1 MLSAPA
7 GPQPLVAVVPAHTQA
22 LNQLAATFISLTIA
36 LVGGALTGLLVK
48 MMGKQFNLGITDTHF
63 FVDAAYWS
71 NNEGYSVYNS
81 QSGGKYLPSA
91 ESDVSNRSMGN
102 SHSTKVAP
110 IQALP

>member
-1 MLSAPA
+1 M
-7 GPQPLVAVVPAHTQA
+7 
-22 LNQLAATFISLTIA
+22 LNQLAATFISLGIA
-36 LVGGALTGLLVK
+36 LVGGAFTGLVVK
-48 MMGKQFNLGITDTHF
+48 TMGKQFNLGITDTHF

-71 NNEGYSVYNS
+71 NTEGYSVYNS
-81 QSGGKYLPSA
+81 QPGGKYLPSA